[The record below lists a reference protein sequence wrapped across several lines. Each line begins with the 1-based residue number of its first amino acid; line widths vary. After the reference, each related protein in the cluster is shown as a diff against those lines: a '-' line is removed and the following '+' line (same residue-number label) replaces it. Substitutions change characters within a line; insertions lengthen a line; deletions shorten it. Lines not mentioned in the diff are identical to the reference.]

1 MAGSFYQGYDE
12 DGDAISGGVETLSR
26 KQIASNAVPLTAS
39 GRCHFTYFTPKKSA
53 TITKMALLSGSTAAG
68 ATPTLCRVGFYT
80 VASNGDVAL
89 ACAIASDTALFAGTF
104 TEYERSLST
113 GGGLPASYT
122 FNAGQRY
129 AAALIVV
136 TGATLPTFY
145 GNATQ
150 IAAMAG
156 RAPKIATVITG
167 QSDLPASV
175 AAGSLANNSAA
186 FHIIGV
192 A

>member
-1 MAGSFYQGYDE
+1 MPSYYRGYDE
-12 DGDAISGGVETLSR
+12 DGDAIANGVETMSR
-26 KQIASNAVPLTAS
+26 KQITANSAGLTAS
-39 GRCHFTYFTPKKSA
+39 GRAHFTYFTPKKNA
-53 TITKMALLSGSTAAG
+53 TITKIALLSGGTAAG

-80 VASNGDVAL
+80 VASDGAL
-89 ACAIASDTALFAGTF
+89 ALVCAIANDTTLFAATF

-129 AAALIVV
+129 AAGLLVV
-136 TGATLPTFY
+136 TGAALPTFY
-145 GNATQ
+145 GNVTQ
-150 IAAMAG
+150 LAGMTG
-156 RAPKIATVITG
+156 RAPKIATLVTG
-167 QSDLPASV
+167 QTDLPTSV
-175 AAGSLANNSAA
+175 AAGSLTNNTVL